1 MRSSTCGYFTT
12 PHVPAPEALQSL
24 VSESYRVDASIAGSK
39 ILSQDNPDLLISVGM
54 ATDVFDVPYTGLE
67 PGEMDQEQYQVVR
80 DVAAVSGT
88 SMLVRRDLMRGLGA
102 IDDHLATE
110 AAAIDFCQR
119 ARLRGARVV
128 LVPSSEVLHPA
139 PSERKT
145 PPWRE
150 EAGRVRAMI
159 KVYSWV
165 TLLWALPGA
174 FLTGLLEAIAAPV
187 LGRWTLFNWVRTWGW
202 NILFLPSTLIE
213 RHRAR
218 KGRVV
223 NEGELF
229 RYQLR
234 GSARLRAFGSEAATW
249 LEERF
254 PERAGAGFTGIVE
267 AGQETMRSP
276 GFVSALVGVVFAAFA
291 TRNIWA
297 GTLPVVGY
305 TLPPAAGAAETLAAY
320 AGGWNVAGLG
330 SPEPYHPSIGAIA
343 LMQRLLFDRPEL
355 TAAVL
360 TVLAVTGGIIG
371 VARLLRHW
379 GVRAMPAYMGGI
391 VMMGG
396 PAAQAIGGR
405 TDWTGLLAL
414 GVVPWAIRVALRP
427 WPKSWRGRIGALAA
441 IGWLTGAAA
450 AMVPAMLVVPV
461 IAVALWALIGNQKD
475 GWAVVRAGVGA
486 LVAIPLLFPWFGV
499 VDLSSYLK
507 GRRSDLPESVV
518 ACGGRCRRGRDVG
531 APGQRRASCI
541 GGGMGSDARSGRH
554 PCRTSR

>member
-1 MRSSTCGYFTT
+1 M
-12 PHVPAPEALQSL
+12 
-24 VSESYRVDASIAGSK
+24 
-39 ILSQDNPDLLISVGM
+39 
-54 ATDVFDVPYTGLE
+54 
-67 PGEMDQEQYQVVR
+67 VR

-276 GFVSALVGVVFAAFA
+276 GFVSAPGRGRVRCIRHEEHLGGDASC
-291 TRNIWA
+291 RR
-297 GTLPVVGY
+297 LH
-305 TLPPAAGAAETLAAY
+305 PPSRGRGRRD
-320 AGGWNVAGLG
+320 AGGLRRWVERRRAWV
-330 SPEPYHPSIGAIA
+330 SRAVPPI
-343 LMQRLLFDRPEL
+343 DRGDCSDAK
-355 TAAVL
+355 AAV
-360 TVLAVTGGIIG
+360 
-371 VARLLRHW
+371 
-379 GVRAMPAYMGGI
+379 
-391 VMMGG
+391 
-396 PAAQAIGGR
+396 
-405 TDWTGLLAL
+405 
-414 GVVPWAIRVALRP
+414 RP
-427 WPKSWRGRIGALAA
+427 S
-441 IGWLTGAAA
+441 
-450 AMVPAMLVVPV
+450 
-461 IAVALWALIGNQKD
+461 
-475 GWAVVRAGVGA
+475 
-486 LVAIPLLFPWFGV
+486 
-499 VDLSSYLK
+499 
-507 GRRSDLPESVV
+507 
-518 ACGGRCRRGRDVG
+518 
-531 APGQRRASCI
+531 
-541 GGGMGSDARSGRH
+541 
-554 PCRTSR
+554 